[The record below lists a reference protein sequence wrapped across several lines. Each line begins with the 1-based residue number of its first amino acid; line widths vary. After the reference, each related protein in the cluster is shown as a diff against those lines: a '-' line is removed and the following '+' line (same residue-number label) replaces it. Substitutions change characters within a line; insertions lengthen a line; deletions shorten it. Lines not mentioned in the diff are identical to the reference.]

1 MGREREREGEREGG
15 KDLLVQLHKCLVD
28 EHNVRLRLPRGDMR
42 FVSDEKSRNVCRA
55 QTDTVIRA

>member
-42 FVSDEKSRNVCRA
+42 FVSDE
-55 QTDTVIRA
+55 